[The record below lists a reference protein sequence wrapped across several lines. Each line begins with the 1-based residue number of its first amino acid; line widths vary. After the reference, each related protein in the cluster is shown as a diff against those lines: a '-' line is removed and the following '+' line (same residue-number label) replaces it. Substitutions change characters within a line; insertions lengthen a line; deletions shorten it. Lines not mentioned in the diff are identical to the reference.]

1 MILTAADY
9 ETFRFEWRY
18 QDVTDTP
25 LYVEVLNYMYS
36 ETKEYDATHR
46 FAKHQI
52 IDAGGKMTITDE
64 HRNPVQSEID
74 AFKQMPYE
82 DQLSELNGI
91 YDEIYR
97 RIEELYEEDELN
109 YRLSMAGL

>member
-9 ETFRFEWRY
+9 KTFRVEWGY

-36 ETKEYDATHR
+36 QTKEYDATDY

-52 IDAGGKMTITDE
+52 IDAGDYITITDE
-64 HRNPVQSEID
+64 NRNPVQSEIE
-74 AFKQMPYE
+74 AFKQMSDE
-82 DQLSELNGI
+82 DQQDELIDI
-91 YDEIYR
+91 YDAIYKR
-97 RIEELYEEDELN
+97 LQDHHKEDELN
-109 YRLSMAGL
+109 YRLGIAGL